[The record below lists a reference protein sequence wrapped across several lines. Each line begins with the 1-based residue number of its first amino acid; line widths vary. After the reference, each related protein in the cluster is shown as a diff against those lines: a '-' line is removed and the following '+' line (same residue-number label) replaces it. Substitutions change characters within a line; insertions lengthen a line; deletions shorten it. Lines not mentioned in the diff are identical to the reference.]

1 MRKAFE
7 AAWNAAGLMPLDR
20 LNRSLWTKLEGLMLD
35 PDWRKIWRDALARA
49 GKCPVLATGA
59 GGKRGPMDPRQF
71 LGDVD
76 FAHAILRGMFDP
88 REPSKPGEKPPSAP
102 VVADPWAKRIAEEEA
117 ADLAR
122 RNKS

>member
-1 MRKAFE
+1 MAQKYRKI
-7 AAWNAAGLMPLDR
+7 
-20 LNRSLWTKLEGLMLD
+20 D
-35 PDWRKIWRDALARA
+35 PRIWRDEKFRRLTAVQKLVAVYCLTAQANRCGIFA
-49 GKCPVLATGA
+49 FSTA
-59 GGKRGPMDPRQF
+59 
-71 LGDVD
+71 

>member
-7 AAWNAAGLMPLDR
+7 SAWNAAGLMPLDR

-88 REPSKPGEKPPSAP
+88 REPSKPAAATNGKTFST
-102 VVADPWAKRIAEEEA
+102 DPFRELIEAELA
-117 ADLAR
+117 AQQGAA
-122 RNKS
+122 S